1 MSHGFSALPV
11 HALAR
16 PGTGHKPKTPP
27 AAGSLGDRFYCPPHV
42 VCARRGEVV
51 ALLDQRTGKY
61 VTLDG
66 VASRIWDCASTGLSS
81 EDIIQQLASEY
92 EVARERL
99 EADVDF
105 ALGQFSA
112 ARLIARG
119 PPPESPAQ
127 NGRASAEPL
136 RPRKTQALRVPS
148 VLRCGVVIFTLK
160 LLLRA
165 GSFERTL
172 AWIRRRVTPLP
183 PSARDDAD
191 VVSRT
196 ERAVAM
202 AGAFY
207 PGRAR
212 CLEQSLA
219 LYYLLRR
226 QGAAVKYC
234 QGVQFYPF
242 QAHAWIEYE
251 GAVVNDVGPHVKHFT
266 RFPDQLP

>member
-1 MSHGFSALPV
+1 M
-11 HALAR
+11 
-16 PGTGHKPKTPP
+16 
-27 AAGSLGDRFYCPPHV
+27 
-42 VCARRGEVV
+42 
-51 ALLDQRTGKY
+51 LDQRTGKY

-66 VASRIWDCASTGLSS
+66 VASRIWDLLSTGFSS
-81 EDIIQQLASEY
+81 GGIIQQLAGEY
-92 EVARERL
+92 DVAREQL
-99 EADVDF
+99 EADVDL
-105 ALGQFSA
+105 ALGQLSA
-112 ARLIARG
+112 ARLIERG
-119 PPPESPAQ
+119 PSPESPAQ
-127 NGRASAEPL
+127 SDTTMAAPS
-136 RPRKTQALRVPS
+136 RPPKTQALRVPS
-148 VLRCGVVIFTLK
+148 VLRCGTVIFVMK
-160 LLLRA
+160 VLLRA

-172 AWIRRRVTPLP
+172 AWIRHRVTPVP
-183 PSARDDAD
+183 PTAPADAD
-191 VVSRT
+191 AVSRT

-251 GAVVNDVGPHVKHFT
+251 GAVINDVGPHVKHFA